1 MYYTCFRAS
10 VNSKNGD
17 ITRSMHTST
26 LYMISRRYTPLKLC
40 IHGTLTREG
49 EEEPAGA
56 ALPGLPGRL
65 DDGLEGAGRQQ
76 HLLGRRA
83 ERHRLPT
90 KQARRSNDL
99 GAARGQDVGEDFCRL
114 HRAIR

>member
-10 VNSKNGD
+10 VTSKNGD

-26 LYMISRRYTPLKLC
+26 LYMISRRYTRSSSV
-40 IHGTLTREG
+40 HGTLTREG

-65 DDGLEGAGRQQ
+65 DEGLEGAGRQQ

-83 ERHRLPT
+83 ELAQLPRRD
-90 KQARRSNDL
+90 QAPF
-99 GAARGQDVGEDFCRL
+99 E
-114 HRAIR
+114 

>member
-1 MYYTCFRAS
+1 MLDEGRACTQLRTLLD
-10 VNSKNGD
+10 VEAARP
-17 ITRSMHTST
+17 RS
-26 LYMISRRYTPLKLC
+26 LWAIKDPRCSRLLPLWIALA
-40 IHGTLTREG
+40 RELAHHAQH
-49 EEEPAGA
+49 ERLHVR
-56 ALPGLPGRL
+56 LPLRGW
-65 DDGLEGAGRQQ
+65 QQ

-90 KQARRSNDL
+90 KQARRLNDL